1 MAENPLNRLSRK
13 TNAAGVRERNDSALE
28 RAIASHFDPNPAE
41 ANDDDPGAF
50 WRALAD
56 DLDEHS
62 TNLEHQSK
70 KTRKLAEVVRTTIIT
85 KKVAGRVV
93 PNSTSYVQT
102 VTRKSDTPFKKRFE
116 PT

>member
-1 MAENPLNRLSRK
+1 MAENPIARLNRK
-13 TNAAGVRERNDSALE
+13 TNAAGVRAKNDSALE
-28 RAIASHFDPNPAE
+28 RALSAHYDPNPAE
-41 ANDDDPGAF
+41 ARDDDPAAF
-50 WRALAD
+50 WRALAE

-62 TNLEHQSK
+62 TNLENHSK

-102 VTRKSDTPFKKRFE
+102 ITKKSDTPFKK
-116 PT
+116 T

>member
-1 MAENPLNRLSRK
+1 MAENPLTRLNRK
-13 TNAAGVRERNDSALE
+13 TNAPTVRAMNDFALE
-28 RAIASHFDPNPAE
+28 RAIAAHFDPNPAE
-41 ANDDDPGAF
+41 PRDDDPASF

-62 TNLEHQSK
+62 ANLENHSK

-102 VTRKSDTPFKKRFE
+102 ITKKSDSPFKKV
-116 PT
+116 

>member
-1 MAENPLNRLSRK
+1 MAENPLTRLSK
-13 TNAAGVRERNDSALE
+13 KMNAAEVRARNDSALE
-28 RAIASHFDPNPAE
+28 RALSAHYDPNPAE
-41 ANDDDPGAF
+41 AHDEDPAAF
-50 WRALAD
+50 WRALAE

-62 TNLEHQSK
+62 ANLENHSK

-102 VTRKSDTPFKKRFE
+102 VTRKSDAPFKK
-116 PT
+116 T